1 MITLKE
7 VNNLKKT
14 AKIVTF
20 HQKQIYILVSNLL
33 SKPLFLSK
41 ISSYIARFL
50 KKKKRSEY
58 ESLYREAAREIYFL
72 GCTKI
77 FSLQSL
83 YCLWF
88 YCLVVIREERRKL
101 QCIEHRRKEI
111 EENTSQV
118 ILLLFN

>member
-41 ISSYIARFL
+41 ISSYVARFL
-50 KKKKRSEY
+50 KKKRSEY
-58 ESLYREAAREIYFL
+58 ESLYRGAAREIYFL
-72 GCTKI
+72 DCTKI